1 MGFPAKNYMTKEEIE
16 TELKRIDAEKLMMN
30 TKEYWTSADYYR
42 DRELFEQQMEL
53 RKMLKEE
60 EICVQ

>member
-1 MGFPAKNYMTKEEIE
+1 MTREEIE
-16 TELKRIDAEKLMMN
+16 AELQKIDAEKLFMN
-30 TKEYWTSADYYR
+30 TKEKWTSADYYR
-42 DRELFEQQMEL
+42 DRELFERQMEL

>member
-1 MGFPAKNYMTKEEIE
+1 MTKEEIE

-30 TKEYWTSADYYR
+30 TKEKWTSADYYR
-42 DRELFEQQMEL
+42 DRELFERQMEL